1 MELDL
6 AGTQPGVGEK
16 SEGSNEVRCSELDGL
31 SRRGQPAFGQLVVDR
46 NLLKRGLHMYING
59 FVQDVKV
66 SLHNLQGFVQ
76 CLAAEGRIDQ
86 QSVIARVTFVR
97 SQIQPEAPVFR
108 SLGGEVEQ
116 CGMLM
121 ERYAGGFLV

>member
-31 SRRGQPAFGQLVVDR
+31 SRRCQPRVGKLVVDR
-46 NLLKRGLHMYING
+46 DLSRRELHINVDC

-66 SLHNLQGFVQ
+66 SLHNLQGF
-76 CLAAEGRIDQ
+76 AKGPATKGRIGQ
-86 QSVIARVTFVR
+86 QSVVARVTFLR
-97 SQIQPEAPVFR
+97 SQIQREAIR
-108 SLGGEVEQ
+108 SQ
-116 CGMLM
+116 
-121 ERYAGGFLV
+121 